1 MVGRRAAEAGMA
13 LGAAAFG
20 GVVVFGA
27 LQHDTG
33 WGPTGPGAGYF
44 PLRIGLLLVG
54 VATLLLLR
62 DAIAA
67 VPARFAE
74 PGAMRRVAALLLP
87 TIVFGVAIAPLGA
100 YVPMAAYLLW
110 MGRIQA
116 RARWPVAVAL
126 ALGMP
131 AAFFLLFETW
141 LGVPLAKG
149 PLEEA
154 LGIY

>member
-1 MVGRRAAEAGMA
+1 MA
-13 LGAAAFG
+13 LAAAAFG

-44 PLRIGLLLVG
+44 PVRIGFLLIG

-62 DAIAA
+62 EVLAGSL
-67 VPARFAE
+67 ARFSE
-74 PGAMRRVAALLLP
+74 PGAMRRVFALLLP
-87 TIVFGVAIAPLGA
+87 TAIFGAAIAPLGA
-100 YVPMAAYLLW
+100 YATMAAYLLW
-110 MGRIQA
+110 MA
-116 RARWPVAVAL
+116 RALAKARWHVAVLL
-126 ALGMP
+126 AVLMPLG
-131 AAFFLLFETW
+131 FFLLFETW

-149 PLEEA
+149 PIEEA